1 MDAHCG
7 PALWGSCRAGLRAPP
22 DAVCS
27 LLFLCSYCCTVTS
40 LTANDAPR
48 CGVSLSWTVETLA
61 AVSLFRGWCF
71 SFVSNLF
78 ATSLVNSL
86 CPWESFVGFHVLMR
100 AEKNVW
106 CLLSSMEGLSLSVFP
121 LLLAGPVGLHNIG
134 QTCCLNSLIQ
144 VLVRN
149 VGFAKILNR

>member
-1 MDAHCG
+1 M
-7 PALWGSCRAGLRAPP
+7 
-22 DAVCS
+22 AV
-27 LLFLCSYCCTVTS
+27 
-40 LTANDAPR
+40 
-48 CGVSLSWTVETLA
+48 
-61 AVSLFRGWCF
+61 VSLFRGWCF

-86 CPWESFVGFHVLMR
+86 CSWESFVGFHVLMR

-106 CLLSSMEGLSLSVFP
+106 CLLSSMEGLSLNVFP

-149 VGFAKILNR
+149 VGFAKILKR